1 MATVIFKP
9 TEACNARCIY
19 CDVVHK
25 KPRAPIIM
33 PREILELFFSR
44 INEFLLERPGEE
56 MEVIWHG
63 GEPLLLG
70 LDYFVQALHFQEK
83 HCPQTGHR
91 IRHSIQ
97 SNLTLFSREFSEVMR
112 KLGITSFGTS
122 YDPIENLRGLGR
134 KRDSK
139 AYNRRFME
147 AITLV
152 EEEGFGWG
160 IIYVVTKLSLARPL
174 EIFQFLAN
182 LSPKGALMFN
192 PVLLYDQKLQHLKVT
207 PEEYADFL
215 GAIFPVWWRQREEFS
230 HIEPFS
236 SLTKNLLEES
246 LSLMCCDSGACA
258 RHHINLLPDGSL
270 SLCGRS
276 ADWGLLHYGS
286 IFEKSF
292 SQVLA
297 DPQRDLLLERNTILP
312 ETDCKGCRFWDVCH
326 GGCPLDAWSGSG
338 SFLHKSEWCYAKKGF
353 IEKYFEPLV
362 NSGCATGPGSMDQE
376 DRPAPSEQPQKRAR
390 TRKSK
395 LAAEKEE
402 SGDLTWINPI
412 GGLGD
417 TLMISGVLKQVV
429 EKDPSRKFNLVART
443 KYRPMLEGHPAIAY
457 IGHPPPGSRFISTNY
472 WEHEDYQLPGRRA
485 FQILARI
492 FGLEPPVE
500 ERLYVPWELQDDL
513 LLMGLIPWKRRNVLI
528 CQSSDSPRKQ
538 MALEKWEGLVE
549 MLAKDR
555 LGVFQAGK
563 MQDRY
568 IRGAYSLLGLTT
580 PRQLISLV
588 RHFDAVVT
596 SDNFVMHAAHLCG
609 TPAVVLWGPTHY
621 RVYGYSGQIHLQSQ
635 ADCEYPGGCLGP
647 DNGHLYQIICPQGA
661 AHCMN
666 TLALE
671 TIYRAVMSLL
681 KKPGPSE
688 PGQSTIFLTKGIGE
702 VALK

>member
-19 CDVVHK
+19 CDVVQK
-25 KPRAPIIM
+25 KPRAPVTM
-33 PREILELFFSR
+33 PLETLELFFSR
-44 INEFLLERPGEE
+44 INEFLREKPGEE

-70 LDYFVQALHFQEK
+70 PDYFYQAFHFQEK
-83 HCPQTGHR
+83 HCAQTGSR

-97 SNLTLFSREFSEVMR
+97 SNLTLFSREFTDVMK

-134 KRDSK
+134 KRDSQ

-147 AITLV
+147 GIRLV

-160 IIYVVTKLSLARPL
+160 IIYVVTKLSLAKPL
-174 EIFQFLAN
+174 EIFRFLSN
-182 LSPKGALMFN
+182 FSPSGAFMFN
-192 PVLLYDQKLQHLKVT
+192 PVLLYGRELEHLKVT

-215 GAIFPVWWRQREEFS
+215 GAIFPVWWRHRNEFPQV
-230 HIEPFS
+230 EPFS
-236 SLTKNLLEES
+236 SLVGNLLEDS
-246 LSLMCCDSGACA
+246 RSLMCCDSGACA
-258 RHHINLLPDGSL
+258 HHHINLLADGSM
-270 SLCGRS
+270 SQCGRS
-276 ADWGLLHYGS
+276 ADWGLLDYGS
-286 IFEKSF
+286 IFDKSF
-292 SQVLA
+292 SEVLA
-297 DPQRDLLLERNTILP
+297 DPQRDVLLERNTILP
-312 ETDCKGCRFWDVCH
+312 ETKCKGCRFWDICH
-326 GGCPLDAWSGSG
+326 GGCPLDAWSASR

-362 NSGCATGPGSMDQE
+362 NPCAIAGEGWMAKE
-376 DRPAPSEQPQKRAR
+376 DSPPPSAQPRKKGR

-395 LAAEKEE
+395 PAPEKEE
-402 SGDLTWINPI
+402 SGDLPWINPI

-429 EKDPSRKFNLVART
+429 EKDPTRRFNLVART
-443 KYRPMLEGHPAIAY
+443 KYRPMLEGHPAIAH
-457 IGHPPPGSRFISTNY
+457 IGHPPPGAGFISTNY
-472 WEHEDYQLPGRRA
+472 WDHMDYRSPGRRA

-492 FGLEPPVE
+492 FGLKPVE
-500 ERLYVPWELQDDL
+500 ERLYVPWELEDDPAFL
-513 LLMGLIPWKRRNVLI
+513 ELFPWKSRNVLI

-538 MALEKWEGLVE
+538 MGIEKWEALVE
-549 MLAKDR
+549 MLAGDQV
-555 LGVFQAGK
+555 GVFQAGK

-580 PRQLISLV
+580 PRQLINLV

-596 SDNFVMHAAHLCG
+596 SDNFIMHAAHLCG
-609 TPAVVLWGPTHY
+609 TPAVVLWGPTDH

-647 DNGHLYQIICPQGA
+647 ENGHLYQIICPQGP
-661 AHCMN
+661 AHCLN
-666 TLALE
+666 TLPLA
-671 TIYRAVMSLL
+671 TIYRAVMGLL
-681 KKPGPSE
+681 EKP
-688 PGQSTIFLTKGIGE
+688 
-702 VALK
+702 